1 MPRRSWLCTRS
12 GRVKALLLALLLSA
26 GMARARAAELK
37 PETVLAFERY
47 QRAAEAALAADIQVP
62 ERFLRI
68 LHADPDSTRD
78 AEGQL
83 RRGEVAVARLRVTD
97 RGKRIAIPDGLL
109 HHWMGAVFV
118 PGVRVADAVAM
129 MQDYDRHN
137 EIFRPAIAQARTI
150 EREGD
155 RFRIFLRFFMKRV
168 VTVVVNTESLAEFT
182 RLAPERVVS
191 AIRSTRI
198 QELESPGT
206 PQEREKP
213 IGRDGGYLW
222 RLNSYWRFLERD
234 GGTYIE
240 CETLT
245 LTRGI
250 PIGFRWIVGPFVT
263 GLPREFLT
271 SILQTVRKAL
281 GATRR

>member
-1 MPRRSWLCTRS
+1 
-12 GRVKALLLALLLSA
+12 
-26 GMARARAAELK
+26 
-37 PETVLAFERY
+37 
-47 QRAAEAALAADIQVP
+47 
-62 ERFLRI
+62 
-68 LHADPDSTRD
+68 
-78 AEGQL
+78 
-83 RRGEVAVARLRVTD
+83 
-97 RGKRIAIPDGLL
+97 
-109 HHWMGAVFV
+109 
-118 PGVRVADAVAM
+118 M
-129 MQDYDRHN
+129 MQDYDRHD

-182 RLAPERVVS
+182 QLAPERVVS

>member
-1 MPRRSWLCTRS
+1 MRRRSWLCTRS

-47 QRAAEAALAADIQVP
+47 QRAAEAALAADIRVP

-68 LHADPDSTRD
+68 LYADPDSTRD

-97 RGKRIAIPDGLL
+97 RGQRIAIPDGLL

-129 MQDYDRHN
+129 MQDYDRHD

-182 RLAPERVVS
+182 QLAPERVVS